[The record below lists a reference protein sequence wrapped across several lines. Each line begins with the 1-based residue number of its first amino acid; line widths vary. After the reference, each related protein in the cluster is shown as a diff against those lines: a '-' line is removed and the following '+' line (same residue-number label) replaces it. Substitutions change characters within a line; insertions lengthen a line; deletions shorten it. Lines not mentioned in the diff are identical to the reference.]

1 MKTLHS
7 RVVGIILLSLLLV
20 YGAFLASMLFVMP
33 RHFITEAEKA
43 LSYEIDYMTAC
54 AEAADEG
61 NYDNYPE
68 YEGSYFSGN
77 INYIDLFA
85 DGSTAGEDIPYS
97 DSAEAGGTLSATAE
111 SGSTSDTAVYTYG
124 GASDLGNYRVSKD
137 VSDQEVRQYHEENPI
152 PSGQFQSFRTKSG
165 YYAVTYYRESLF
177 SSADYIGT
185 LMYVNI
191 APLLQYLNYLIVIV
205 SIVFLVVAIGM
216 SVLGWILGRKVEKE
230 QEEKQHFFQNSSHEL
245 KTPLMA
251 IQGYAEGIST
261 GITDASNGANV
272 ILQESDKMSLLV
284 EELLT
289 ISKLDAHA
297 YQLNCNNCDIREL
310 LYDCMLA
317 LEPIQKEKNIQ
328 ITHLFPDTPVLVYG
342 DEEKLTRVFKNVLLN
357 GITHSKQS
365 VVITCKQEGNNAIVQ
380 IKDDGPGLAPE
391 DLPHIFD
398 RFFTGKNGNT
408 GIGLALAKEF
418 VQLHKGKITAF
429 NDVGAVFEITLPCN
443 QKDYQKGMHKK
454 EKEQR
459 K

>member
-7 RVVGIILLSLLLV
+7 RVVGVILLSLLLV
-20 YGAFLASMLFVMP
+20 YGAFLASMLIVLP
-33 RHFITEAEKA
+33 KRFISKAEDA
-43 LSYEIDYMTAC
+43 LKYEINYQYECAKASAENNYNAYPDY
-54 AEAADEG
+54 
-61 NYDNYPE
+61 N
-68 YEGSYFSGN
+68 GSYFSGN
-77 INYIDLFA
+77 ISYIDLFA
-85 DGSTAGEDIPYS
+85 DNSADEGEEKS
-97 DSAEAGGTLSATAE
+97 SAPANTNN
-111 SGSTSDTAVYTYG
+111 
-124 GASDLGNYRVSKD
+124 NYRNAKKTAD
-137 VSDQEVRQYHEENPI
+137 EEVREYYNDTPI
-152 PSGQFQSFRTKSG
+152 PNGQCCSFRTKTG
-165 YYAVTYYRESLF
+165 YYAVAYYQESF
-177 SSADYIGT
+177 FTTSDYIGT

-261 GITDASNGANV
+261 GITDASSGANV

-297 YQLNCNNCDIREL
+297 YQLNCNNCDVREL

-328 ITHLFPDTPVLVYG
+328 ITHLFPDTPVLIYG

-357 GITHSKQS
+357 GITHGKQT

-391 DLPHIFD
+391 DLPHIFE

-429 NDVGAVFEITLPCN
+429 NDVGAVFEITLPCS
-443 QKDYQKGMHKK
+443 QRGTHTK
-454 EKEQR
+454 EKKQR

>member
-1 MKTLHS
+1 MKTLHV
-7 RVVGIILLSLLLV
+7 RVVSIILLSLLLV
-20 YGAFLASMLFVMP
+20 YSAFLASMLIVMP

-43 LSYEIDYMTAC
+43 LEYEISYMSAC
-54 AEAADEG
+54 AKAASEN

-85 DGSTAGEDIPYS
+85 EGSSQEDDSLPYVSSAASASS
-97 DSAEAGGTLSATAE
+97 DENADTD
-111 SGSTSDTAVYTYG
+111 SDANLTVYTYG
-124 GASDLGNYRVSKD
+124 SSYDQGNGYRVSKE
-137 VSDQEVRQYHEENPI
+137 VSDKEVRQYHQENPI
-152 PSGQFQSFRTKSG
+152 PVGQFRSLHTKTG
-165 YYAVTYYRESLF
+165 YYAITYYRETLF
-177 SSADYIGT
+177 SSDDYIGT

-205 SIVFLVVAIGM
+205 SIVFLVVALGM
-216 SVLGWILGRKVEKE
+216 SVLGWILGRRVEKE

-261 GITDASNGANV
+261 GITDASDGAEV

-297 YQLNCNNCDIREL
+297 YQLNCNNCDIRDL
-310 LYDCMLA
+310 LYDCMLD

-328 ITHLFPDTPVLVYG
+328 ITHLFPDTPILVYG

-357 GITHSKQS
+357 GISHSKQT
-365 VVITCKQEGNNAIVQ
+365 VVITCKQDGNNAVVQ
-380 IKDDGPGLAPE
+380 IKDDGPGLAQE
-391 DLPHIFD
+391 DLPHVFD

-418 VQLHKGKITAF
+418 IQLHKGKITAF
-429 NDVGAVFEITLPCN
+429 NDVGAVFEITIPCN
-443 QKDYQKGMHKK
+443 QKQHQKK
-454 EKEQR
+454 EKKQR

>member
-1 MKTLHS
+1 MKTIHV
-7 RVVGIILLSLLLV
+7 RVVSIILLSLLLV
-20 YGAFLASMLFVMP
+20 YGAFLSSMLIIMP
-33 RHFITEAEKA
+33 RHFIAEAEKA
-43 LSYEIDYMTAC
+43 LAYEIDYMTAC
-54 AEAADEG
+54 AEVANEG
-61 NYDNYPE
+61 NYDAYPD
-68 YEGSYFSGN
+68 YEGTYFSGN

-85 DGSTAGEDIPYS
+85 DSATADEDIPYV
-97 DSAEAGGTLSATAE
+97 DSAETDGTVSSTEEAD
-111 SGSTSDTAVYTYG
+111 STSGTAVYAYG
-124 GASDLGNYRVSKD
+124 GVSDLGSYRVSKD
-137 VSDQEVRQYHEENPI
+137 VSDQEVRLYHEENPI
-152 PSGQFQSFRTKSG
+152 PSGQFRSFRTKDG

-177 SSADYIGT
+177 SSADYIGS
-185 LMYVNI
+185 LMYINI

-261 GITDASNGANV
+261 GITDASTGADV

-328 ITHLFPDTPVLVYG
+328 ITHLFPDTPVLLYG

-357 GITHSKQS
+357 GITHSKQT

-418 VQLHKGKITAF
+418 VQLHKGKITAY

-443 QKDYQKGMHKK
+443 QKGAHKK

>member
-1 MKTLHS
+1 MKTLHA
-7 RVVGIILLSLLLV
+7 RVVSIILLSLLLV
-20 YGAFLASMLFVMP
+20 YGAFLASMLIIMP
-33 RHFITEAEKA
+33 RNFIAKAENA
-43 LSYEIDYMTAC
+43 LSYEVEYMTAC
-54 AEAADEG
+54 AKVASEED
-61 NYDNYPE
+61 YDNYPD
-68 YEGSYFSGN
+68 YEGTYFSGN

-85 DGSTAGEDIPYS
+85 DNSVADEDTPYP
-97 DSAEAGGTLSATAE
+97 DSEADAAEA
-111 SGSTSDTAVYTYG
+111 DTDIIVYTYG
-124 GASDLGNYRVSKD
+124 TSNDLGGNYRVSKD
-137 VSDQEVRQYHEENPI
+137 VSDQEVRQYHLENPI
-152 PSGQFQSFRTKSG
+152 PSGQCRSFRTKSG

-261 GITDASNGANV
+261 GITDASSGANV

-328 ITHLFPDTPVLVYG
+328 ITHLFPDAPILIYG

-357 GITHSKQS
+357 GITHSIQT
-365 VVITCKQEGNNAIVQ
+365 VIITCKQEGNNAIVQ

-418 VQLHKGKITAF
+418 VQLHKGKITAY
-429 NDVGAVFEITLPCN
+429 NDVGAVFEITLPLN
-443 QKDYQKGMHKK
+443 QKGKHKK
-454 EKEQR
+454 N
-459 K
+459 

>member
-1 MKTLHS
+1 MKTIHV
-7 RVVGIILLSLLLV
+7 RVVSIILLSLLLV
-20 YGAFLASMLFVMP
+20 YGAFLSSMLIIMP
-33 RHFITEAEKA
+33 RHFIIEAEKA
-43 LSYEIDYMTAC
+43 LSYEIEYMAAC
-54 AEAADEG
+54 AKAASEE
-61 NYDNYPE
+61 NYDSYPD
-68 YEGSYFSGN
+68 YEGTYFSGN

-85 DGSTAGEDIPYS
+85 DVSTADEDIPYA
-97 DSAEAGGTLSATAE
+97 DSAETDGVAAVTAE
-111 SGSTSDTAVYTYG
+111 SDSTSDTTVYTYG
-124 GASDLGNYRVSKD
+124 GVSDLGSYRVSKD

-152 PSGQFQSFRTKSG
+152 PSGQFRSFRTKSG

-177 SSADYIGT
+177 SSEDYIGT

-191 APLLQYLNYLIVIV
+191 EPLLQYLNYLIVIV

-261 GITDASNGANV
+261 GITDAANGADV

-328 ITHLFPDTPVLVYG
+328 ITHLFPDTPVLLYG

-357 GITHSKQS
+357 GITHSKQT

-391 DLPHIFD
+391 DLPHVFD

-418 VQLHKGKITAF
+418 VQLHKGKITAY

-443 QKDYQKGMHKK
+443 QKGARKK